1 VIGTLVLKRIPPPL
15 RLAYLVGISPDDAF
29 AYVSASFRDLPR
41 NRYADVVELRQAG
54 NVCSVS

>member
-15 RLAYLVGISPDDAF
+15 RLAYLPGISPDDAF
-29 AYVSASFRDLPR
+29 AYVSVFFRNFPR